1 MRTRRAR
8 RRQAR
13 NLRDCPG
20 RTSRARP
27 SLRKPEPR
35 EVAMTVKR
43 RVFAGILA
51 LMLLVFGY
59 AVWINVNHDR
69 QAERFEH

>member
-1 MRTRRAR
+1 
-8 RRQAR
+8 
-13 NLRDCPG
+13 
-20 RTSRARP
+20 
-27 SLRKPEPR
+27 
-35 EVAMTVKR
+35 MTVKR